1 LDGALTRRRFGEKSV
16 LAERTACA
24 STGSPSTAANV
35 PHMLAK
41 DIERLI
47 IRVSLGLAAVV
58 IVAAVVSLTP
68 PGKQLLEHLTGGF
81 DTTTDA
87 RSPIQQAEDALTAGD
102 TASARLFAA
111 QAMQGSPDASMA
123 YRAGNVQLSAGDEKA
138 AEADYLAGERLGASF
153 PWNFIAL
160 GQLYERE
167 DNLLGADENL
177 RAATN
182 IAPKVQFLHYDLGT
196 VELREGLRAAAAADF
211 RAELTLSPDYAP
223 ARDGLAQA
231 LGHALPTVALTAPK
245 PKPTAKL
252 IIHPLVAPSPSP
264 TPIPSPSPT
273 VVAQATPTATPTPTP
288 TPLASPTAPP
298 TPRAH
303 HVKIIQRVATPTP
316 TPAPSLEPA
325 PDLAKVSSD
334 ARSYLLGVGQDLNF
348 TRALPD
354 ADLTD
359 SPAAIKTKIASARSD
374 AELLR
379 LGTGALLQ
387 GDLVTAAAAY
397 RAAATIAPN
406 DWQPPYLEGLTA
418 QALGDESGSRSWFLA
433 SARIAD
439 RPETYTSLALQALN
453 DGDISSALKD
463 ARQAVNDDPNFGPAH
478 FTAGMLAIIAA
489 NAPLARS
496 ELSVA
501 IVLGRAPQRTGYFLK
516 AAGG

>member
-1 LDGALTRRRFGEKSV
+1 M
-16 LAERTACA
+16 LAGRAARA
-24 STGSPSTAANV
+24 STGSPFEAANV

-47 IRVSLGLAAVV
+47 IRISLGLAAVV
-58 IVAAVVSLTP
+58 VVAAAVSLTP
-68 PGKQLLEHLTGGF
+68 PGRQLLEHLTGGF
-81 DTTTDA
+81 DSTTDA

-102 TASARLFAA
+102 TATARLLAA
-111 QAMQGSPDASMA
+111 QAMQGTPDASTA
-123 YRAGNVQLSAGDEKA
+123 YRAGNVQLGAGDEKA
-138 AEADYLAGERLGASF
+138 AESDYLAGERLGASY

-160 GQLYERE
+160 GQLYARE
-167 DNLLGADENL
+167 NNLLQADENL

-182 IAPKVQFLHYDLGT
+182 IAPSVQFLHYDLAT
-196 VELREGLRAAAAADF
+196 VELREGLREAAAADF
-211 RAELTLSPDYAP
+211 RAELKLSPDYAP

-231 LGHALPTVALTAPK
+231 LGHAPQSTVALTPPK
-245 PKPTAKL
+245 PKPSAKL
-252 IIHPLVAPSPSP
+252 AIRPLVAPSPSP
-264 TPIPSPSPT
+264 TSVPSPSPT
-273 VVAQATPTATPTPTP
+273 VVAQATPTPTPTP
-288 TPLASPTAPP
+288 TPVATPTPLPSRSARP

-303 HVKIIQRVATPTP
+303 HVNVIQRVATPTP
-316 TPAPSLEPA
+316 TPAPSLAPA
-325 PDLAKVSSD
+325 PDLSKVSAD

-359 SPAAIKTKIASARSD
+359 SPAIIKTKVAAAHTD
-374 AELLR
+374 VELLR

-387 GDLVTAAAAY
+387 GDLLTASAAY

-453 DGDISSALKD
+453 DGDIGGALKD
-463 ARQAVNDDPNFGPAH
+463 AQRAVYNDPNFGPAH